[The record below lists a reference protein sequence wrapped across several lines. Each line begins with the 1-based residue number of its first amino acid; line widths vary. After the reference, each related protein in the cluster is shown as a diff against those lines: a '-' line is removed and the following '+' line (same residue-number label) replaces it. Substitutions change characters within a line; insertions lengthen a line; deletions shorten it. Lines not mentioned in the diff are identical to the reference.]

1 MIGTLFGKECKKIAK
16 SLTYLIYVAL
26 FIGFIYSQLGT
37 EITPLERPQPGQAS
51 YGVKPGSNPEKLMKG
66 ATASLYGEF
75 ESNTYTAYPL
85 GFYKN
90 VKFGESKQTAMADIL
105 IELTG
110 LSRQELSA
118 AVASDTEPTEGVPI
132 NSNVQ
137 PSDGIPVT
145 GGEAEGDAKAYS
157 ISGPPPPPVVP
168 VNPNLAYDRFL
179 TLMQQA
185 DKLIGG
191 GSHYGKDYLM
201 DFAQEPM
208 TYADAVLAY
217 SNIVEKDRV
226 TGAYARLFA
235 DYSGIVLAFVPV
247 FVAVATGMKDRR
259 SHMQELIFAR
269 KLSSVKLQFTRYG
282 ALVTMLSIPVV
293 LAGGYFTV
301 WVIVKHPGYALDPFA
316 FMKYTVGWLL
326 PTLMTSTAVG
336 VFVTEL
342 TETPLAIAIQ
352 GIWWFVGLFAGVPRM
367 EGGYGMDLALRH
379 NIVGNTQVFLD
390 HIQLLI
396 YNRVAYALFALA
408 LVLAAAYV
416 YHWKRRGRWHGITRF
431 SAIRHHRKSS
441 SKA

>member
-1 MIGTLFGKECKKIAK
+1 MTGTLFGKECKKIAK

-26 FIGFIYSQLGT
+26 FIGFIYSQLGP

-51 YGVKPGSNPEKLMKG
+51 YGMKPGNNPEQLMK
-66 ATASLYGEF
+66 AAAASLYGEF
-75 ESNTYTAYPL
+75 EINAYTAYPL

-90 VKFGESKQTAMADIL
+90 VKLNEARQTAMADIL
-105 IELTG
+105 AELTG
-110 LSRQELSA
+110 LTRQELSA
-118 AVASDTEPTEGVPI
+118 AVASDTEPTEGIPI

-145 GGEAEGDAKAYS
+145 GGEVEGDAKAYS

-179 TLMQQA
+179 GLMQQA

-191 GSHYGKDYLM
+191 GSHYGKDYLP
-201 DFAQEPM
+201 DLAQEPM

-217 SNIVEKDRV
+217 TDIVEKDRI

-247 FVAVATGMKDRR
+247 FVAVAIGLKDRR
-259 SHMQELIFAR
+259 SRMQELIFVR

-282 ALVTMLSIPVV
+282 ALITMLSIPVV
-293 LAGGYFTV
+293 LAAGYFTA
-301 WVIVKHPGYALDPFA
+301 WVIGEHPGYALDPFA
-316 FMKYTVGWLL
+316 FLKYTVGWLL

-336 VFVTEL
+336 VFLTEL
-342 TETPLAIAIQ
+342 TATPLAIAVQ
-352 GIWWFVGLFAGVPRM
+352 GVWWFLGLLAGAPRM
-367 EGGYGMDLALRH
+367 EGGYGTDLALRH

-390 HIQLLI
+390 HIDLLI
-396 YNRVAYALFALA
+396 YNRVAYACFALV

-416 YHWKRRGRWHGITRF
+416 YHWKRRGRWHA
-431 SAIRHHRKSS
+431 AIGFNALRLHRKNPAS
-441 SKA
+441 A